1 MNRQHYDVVVVGAGP
16 AGLSAARAA
25 ARNGARVAVLDDNP
39 RAGGQIWRHGPQ
51 HPPAPALS
59 ERLAA
64 LQRADNVV
72 LWSSARVVAPLD
84 ERGLLV
90 ESAAHGALR
99 LGYERLILATGAR
112 ERLLP
117 FDGWTLPGVTGAGGL
132 QALIKGGVPVRG
144 ERIVIAGSGPL
155 LIASLATAR
164 QAGAKVVAVVEQAPW
179 TALVRFGIGL
189 AATPSKLWQAAQ
201 LTRGFAGLRY
211 WTGGVVRE
219 ALGDGRVERVRIQIQ
234 RGLAHNSSRGG
245 CGTSGNPSG
254 DAANDV
260 VLECE
265 RIACGYGLVPNITLG
280 EALGCAIRGDDAAGS
295 ALVVDETQRTSLE
308 HVFAAGEC
316 TGIGGMELASVE
328 GEIAGLIAAGA
339 TREAQ
344 SLHTRRD
351 RWRLFAKRVE
361 RAFALGEAARALPSD
376 DTVLCR
382 CEDVTC
388 GQMREHT
395 NWRDAK
401 LQTRCGMGPCQG
413 RICATAAAVYF
424 GWHAGPARP
433 PFSPARIATLL
444 EAAADAALDIAPHTA
459 PADE

>member
-16 AGLSAARAA
+16 AGLTAARAA

-39 RAGGQIWRHGPQ
+39 RAGGQVWRHGPH
-51 HPPAPALS
+51 HPPARALS

-64 LQRADNVV
+64 LRRADHVTR
-72 LWSSARVVAPLD
+72 WASARVVAPLD

-90 ESAAHGALR
+90 ESAQHGALR

-189 AATPSKLWQAAQ
+189 AATPSKLGQAAQ
-201 LTRGFAGLRY
+201 LTRGFAGLHY
-211 WTGGVVRE
+211 WTGSVVRE
-219 ALGDGRVERVRIQIQ
+219 ALGDGRVERVRIR
-234 RGLAHNSSRGG
+234 RGMG
-245 CGTSGNPSG
+245 CHSGRNRDSND
-254 DAANDV
+254 DAANDDL
-260 VLECE
+260 VLDCD

-280 EALGCAIRGDDAAGS
+280 DALGCAIRRDDAAGG
-295 ALVVDETQRTSLE
+295 ALAVDETQRTSLD

-316 TGIGGMELASVE
+316 TGIGGMELASIE
-328 GEIAGLIAAGA
+328 GEIAGLNAAGA
-339 TREAQ
+339 TREAR
-344 SLHTRRD
+344 SLHAPRD
-351 RWRLFAKRVE
+351 RWQRFAKRVE
-361 RAFALGEAARALPSD
+361 SAFALGEAARALPSD
-376 DTVLCR
+376 ETVLCR

-388 GQMREHT
+388 GQLREHT

-413 RICATAAAVYF
+413 RVCATAAALYF

-433 PFSPARIATLL
+433 PFSPTRIATLL
-444 EAAADAALDIAPHTA
+444 EAAPDAALEIAPHTA
-459 PADE
+459 PAAE

>member
-25 ARNGARVAVLDDNP
+25 ARAHARVAVLDDNP
-39 RAGGQIWRHGPQ
+39 RAGGQVWRHGPA

-64 LQRADNVV
+64 LRGADNVT
-72 LWSSARVVAPLD
+72 LLSSARVVAPLH

-90 ESAAHGALR
+90 ESVEHGALQ

-132 QALIKGGVPVRG
+132 QALVKGGVPVRG

-164 QAGAKVVAVVEQAPW
+164 QAGADVIAVVEQAPW
-179 TALVRFGIGL
+179 TAVARFGIAL
-189 AATPSKLWQAAQ
+189 AATPSKLWQAAR
-201 LTRGFAGLRY
+201 LTRGLIGLRY
-211 WTGGVVRE
+211 WTGSVVRE
-219 ALGDGRVERVRIQIQ
+219 ALGNGRVEQVRIR
-234 RGLAHNSSRGG
+234 RGD
-245 CGTSGNPSG
+245 NP
-254 DAANDV
+254 ANDV
-260 VLECE
+260 VLDCD

-280 EALGCAIRGDDAAGS
+280 EALGCKMRRDPATGSVLIVDDAR
-295 ALVVDETQRTSLE
+295 RTSLD

-328 GEIAGLIAAGA
+328 GEIAGLNAAGA
-339 TREAQ
+339 AREAKQ
-344 SLHTRRD
+344 LHALRD
-351 RWRLFAKRVE
+351 RWQHFARRVE
-361 RAFALGEAARALPSD
+361 TAFALGEAARALPSD
-376 DTVLCR
+376 STVLCR

-388 GQMREHT
+388 AQVREHT
-395 NWRDAK
+395 SWRDAK

-413 RICATAAAVYF
+413 RICATAAELYF
-424 GWHAGPARP
+424 GWNTAHARP
-433 PFSPARIATLL
+433 PLGPARIATLL
-444 EAAADAALDIAPHTA
+444 EAAPQAATA
-459 PADE
+459 GD